1 MKIISHYNTTKMYLL
16 DNKYYMI
23 RNGDFATNANTKII
37 YGFVSGVLCI
47 DDYVNRNSSDCI
59 MILVTST
66 TVWSCVEFY
75 LHISKTREI
84 KPMYIMLGNHKQI
97 LPQSLG
103 IILQAFQEGGFISTL
118 GLYFGDRLY
127 EMKSQVHMH
136 MFIMLVVMNIFMKK
150 NKMKSSKRQ
159 VNTRTSLVLI
169 GGASVYNMYVCYNHP
184 EHIER
189 QLSMFCAMVYI
200 CSYWTFFAW
209 YRGFRSIEIHEP
221 KKIGQCDQSDGPIQT
236 YGVRPA
242 NYWETFC
249 VMAYDVIFEIGMA
262 YAFFY
267 NITLV

>member
-1 MKIISHYNTTKMYLL
+1 MEDWVHEPKMRLMGPLVSL
-16 DNKYYMI
+16 DMLK
-23 RNGDFATNANTKII
+23 
-37 YGFVSGVLCI
+37 SEW
-47 DDYVNRNSSDCI
+47 VNNEN
-59 MILVTST
+59 
-66 TVWSCVEFY
+66 VELY
-75 LHISKTREI
+75 LHTSGTREI
-84 KPMYIMLGNHKQI
+84 KPMYIMLGNHKQR
-97 LPQSLG
+97 LPQSFG
-103 IILQAFQEGGFISTL
+103 IILQGFQEGGFISTL

-127 EMKSQVHMH
+127 EMKSQIHMH

-169 GGASVYNMYVCYNHP
+169 GSASVYNMYMCYNHP

-189 QLSMFCAMVYI
+189 QLSMFLVMIYI

-221 KKIGQCDQSDGPIQT
+221 QMIEQGDGVIQH
-236 YGVRPA
+236 YVVRQA

-249 VMAYDVIFEIGMA
+249 VMAYDIIFEIGMA
-262 YAFFY
+262 YTFFY

>member
-1 MKIISHYNTTKMYLL
+1 MYLL

-23 RNGDFATNANTKII
+23 RNGDFATNANTKLI
-37 YGFVSGVLCI
+37 YGFVSGLLCI
-47 DDYVNRNSSDCI
+47 DDYINRGSSDCI
-59 MILVTST
+59 MILITST
-66 TVWSCVEFY
+66 TAWSFVELY
-75 LHISKTREI
+75 LHTSGTREI
-84 KPMYIMLGNHKQI
+84 KPMYIMLGNHKQR
-97 LPQSLG
+97 LPQSFG
-103 IILQAFQEGGFISTL
+103 IILQGFQEGGVISTL

-127 EMKSQVHMH
+127 EMKSQIHMH

-159 VNTRTSLVLI
+159 VNSKGSLVLI
-169 GGASVYNMYVCYNHP
+169 GGASVYNMYMCYNHP

-189 QLSMFCAMVYI
+189 QLSMFLVMIYI

-221 KKIGQCDQSDGPIQT
+221 QMIEQGDGVIQH
-236 YGVRPA
+236 YVVRQA

-249 VMAYDVIFEIGMA
+249 VMAYDIIFEIGMA
-262 YAFFY
+262 YTFFY